1 MTKSHYS
8 GRKKKQFDIHVTSA
22 NRTTVTSFYSESKA
36 SGFMKSM
43 VDKGFAVKRKV
54 KRIDLGK
61 KYQADKSIRKGK
73 RKSKTR
79 SMKL

>member
-8 GRKKKQFDIHVTSA
+8 GKKAKLIQIHVTM
-22 NRTTVTSFYSESKA
+22 VTEFYNESKVN
-36 SGFMKSM
+36 GFMRKM
-43 VDKGFAVKRKV
+43 QAKGFAVKRKV

-61 KYQADKSIRKGK
+61 KYQMDKSIRSGK

-79 SMKL
+79 TVKLE

>member
-1 MTKSHYS
+1 MSKSHYS
-8 GRKKKQFDIHVTSA
+8 GRKRKQFDIHVTS
-22 NRTTVTSFYSESKA
+22 VTSFFSESKA

-43 VDKGFAVKRKV
+43 VDKGFSVKRKV

-61 KYQADKSIRKGK
+61 KYQADKSIRDGK